1 MNRISLALT
10 RIETK
15 NAGGTETKENPCFLP
30 IYFVGFVE
38 WTDVC
43 AICLRMFP
51 DFLPNIVE
59 HRQTSSNIIKHHQT
73 SSNIIKHHQT
83 LKYVFCRI
91 PWHLMS
97 VGLFRKFMF
106 RAARQGTLKQ
116 ITLETCKHLHK
127 LLLFGFKVT
136 MERPTTI
143 KISKRF
149 KMPRGLQNIPA
160 KTIFNPIYKSNAVF
174 FPYWILIPF
183 TIGQSSLYPVSAWV
197 FQLVF
202 SWPSELPWLR
212 ADAEAFLFKG
222 VPLGQDP
229 RATCSG
235 TEPEKKNLRTN
246 SQTFFFL

>member
-1 MNRISLALT
+1 MLGVRKPRRT
-10 RIETK
+10 HV
-15 NAGGTETKENPCFLP
+15 FLP

-73 SSNIIKHHQT
+73 
-83 LKYVFCRI
+83 LKYFFCRI

-116 ITLETCKHLHK
+116 IILETRKHLHK

-174 FPYWILIPF
+174 FPY
-183 TIGQSSLYPVSAWV
+183 
-197 FQLVF
+197 
-202 SWPSELPWLR
+202 
-212 ADAEAFLFKG
+212 
-222 VPLGQDP
+222 
-229 RATCSG
+229 
-235 TEPEKKNLRTN
+235 
-246 SQTFFFL
+246 